1 MKKFLINIWAYDYH
15 AKFQVLSEDNAKSLE
30 NAILDKLGEKSI
42 KWEDLGIS
50 YDNKINRITYEEV
63 INGGDDATS
72 QDLYQKKRGL
82 DLSWEQEHLKEG
94 RYTLEMVRIDDKVK
108 KVITDIKLEEAAIA
122 HRQNTVE
129 GAAPQVS
136 VAT

>member
-1 MKKFLINIWAYDYH
+1 
-15 AKFQVLSEDNAKSLE
+15 LSEDNAVSLE
-30 NAILDKLGEKSI
+30 QSILDKLGENSI
-42 KWEDLGIS
+42 NWEKTGMFGPL
-50 YDNKINRITYEEV
+50 NRITYEEV
-63 INGGDDATS
+63 VMI
-72 QDLYQKKRGL
+72 QDLYKQKRSLELK
-82 DLSWEQEHLKEG
+82 WEQEHIDNN

-108 KVITDIKLEEAAIA
+108 QVITEIKLEEAAIA